1 MSKYINI
8 ILFSFLGILTIN
20 YSFGLAFYIPYICY
34 YGYKNYKNILL
45 MIPLSLFS
53 VYIFNLN
60 CYVELI
66 VIYLLLI
73 FITIII
79 KKNKNI
85 YYTIFSFIM
94 SAISYFMIEGN
105 NIITCLLTSIFT
117 SIIFLFLLYN
127 NKTSNNVNNKI
138 KSIIYNEIILAL
150 ILSFGTL
157 NYNLLSISISFLI
170 SVYYTMYFSSNKHYL
185 GSIIYSI
192 LCSYILY
199 KFQSINYSMIIMITS
214 VIYCIPRFYHL
225 FIYIMFMLY
234 TYIMYD
240 FLPNNIYII
249 LFIIMI
255 IFEILRISINKEI
268 EDDKI
273 IDSIY
278 ERTINQIDM
287 ELQSF
292 SLFLD
297 KILNNLDNN
306 EYNNEI
312 GNQITKLTNNICL
325 KCDKRIECYKKNK
338 GELYYYFKG
347 LLTSN
352 PTNFI
357 CEHSDEMNRLGRQL
371 GNNLLNKKAYTNDII
386 TPVLNGI
393 SVILKNYTLDHNIEM
408 ELDLNIFKKVKKGLV
423 DYGYSISMYNVIKT
437 FKSSFL
443 IELCLIGI
451 SFFDEKENLEN
462 IISYYINC
470 PSTVIL
476 KEIKKSKTYVTIVPK
491 MNYEIA
497 YGYGSISKV
506 GNNICGD
513 NYWVKNL
520 ASNKLA
526 AVICD
531 GMGKGINA
539 SIISTRTL
547 KLLDELLDSNISS
560 DTSISILNTL
570 YYIQDYLENY
580 TTLDYVEIN
589 KNTGEMTMYKA
600 GATYTYIVHKD
611 GSMDKIE
618 NENLPF
624 GLNEL
629 IISKKI
635 ILKDEDLILLAS
647 DGIFD
652 NIIDVKD
659 LEEFIINIKNL
670 EPQKI
675 SYEILNYARKT
686 DVISKDDMSIIT
698 LKIKSLF

>member
-8 ILFSFLGILTIN
+8 ILFSFLGILTIKYN
-20 YSFGLAFYIPYICY
+20 FGLTFYIPYICY
-34 YGYKNYKNILL
+34 YGYKNYKNLLL
-45 MIPLSLFS
+45 MMPLSFFS
-53 VYIFNLN
+53 VYIFSLN
-60 CYVELI
+60 CYIEI
-66 VIYLLLI
+66 IIIYTLLI
-73 FITIII
+73 LMIIVI
-79 KKNKNI
+79 KKNKSI
-85 YYTIFSFIM
+85 YYTLFSFIM
-94 SAISYFMIEGN
+94 SVITYLMIEGV
-105 NIITCLLTSIFT
+105 NIITCLLTSTFT
-117 SIIFLFLLYN
+117 SIIFLFLLNN
-127 NKTSNNVNNKI
+127 NKTSNNINNKI
-138 KSIIYNEIILAL
+138 KSIIYNEVILAL
-150 ILSFGTL
+150 ILSLGTIGYNIL
-157 NYNLLSISISFLI
+157 NIPISLFI
-170 SVYYTMYFSSNKHYL
+170 SVYYAMYFSSSKHFF
-185 GSIIYSI
+185 GSFIYSI
-192 LCSYILY
+192 LCSFVLY
-199 KFQSINYSMIIMITS
+199 KFQNIDYSMIIIITS
-214 VIYCIPRFYHL
+214 IIYYVPKFYSSL
-225 FIYIMFMLY
+225 MYIIFLLYTYVLYDSVPNKIYIMLS
-234 TYIMYD
+234 
-240 FLPNNIYII
+240 
-249 LFIIMI
+249 IIMI
-255 IFEILRISINKEI
+255 MFELFRITINKEV
-268 EDDKI
+268 EDEKI

-278 ERTINQIDM
+278 ERTINQIDL

-312 GNQITKLTNNICL
+312 GVQITKLTNSICL
-325 KCDKRIECYKKNK
+325 KCDKRIDCYKNNK
-338 GELYYYFKG
+338 GELYYYFKS
-347 LLTSN
+347 LLTST

-357 CEHSDEMNRLGRQL
+357 CDHSDEMNRLGRQL
-371 GNNLLNKKAYTNDII
+371 GNNLLNKKALTNDLISPI
-386 TPVLNGI
+386 LSGI
-393 SVILKNYTLDHNIEM
+393 SVILKNYTLDHNIDI

-437 FKSSFL
+437 FKSNYL
-443 IELCLIGI
+443 IEICLIGI
-451 SFFDEKENLEN
+451 SFFDEKDNLEN

-476 KEIKKSKTYVTIVPK
+476 KEIKKSKTYITIIPK

-547 KLLDELLDSNISS
+547 KLLEELLDSNISS

-589 KNTGEMTMYKA
+589 KNTGEMTLYKA

-611 GSMDKIE
+611 GSMEKIE

-635 ILKDEDLILLAS
+635 ALQDDDLILLAS

-686 DVISKDDMSIIT
+686 DVISKDDMSVIT
-698 LKIKSLF
+698 LKVKSLF